1 VIHHERDVR
10 EEQQYIYV
18 ARTSNNRVIAAH
30 DLLPKYARIIFFCY
44 VQNSSLLQYMQVL
57 IQKRYQFYLGLFFI
71 CIIMTLYRFILYGAD
86 IPIF

>member
-1 VIHHERDVR
+1 
-10 EEQQYIYV
+10 
-18 ARTSNNRVIAAH
+18 
-30 DLLPKYARIIFFCY
+30 
-44 VQNSSLLQYMQVL
+44 MQVL